1 MAPTMTT
8 PDAPT
13 LPAYDLDE
21 PLLAEVRATGR
32 LAWRAYAFPRI
43 EVVLGRGS
51 RADRELHAEACAAA
65 GAPVTRRR
73 GGGCAVVLDPGN
85 AVVAV
90 VAPMK
95 GFGDLGRQW
104 DRLTAWLIE
113 ALASVGCPGL
123 SRQGVSD
130 LCVGDRKVGGACL
143 YRTADLLY
151 YATTILVTP
160 DVGRMTRYLAH
171 PPREPAYRRGRAH
184 ADFVTTVARSPAD
197 SAAAL
202 AADLARAPAP
212 PDPGR

>member
-1 MAPTMTT
+1 MFPTMTVV
-8 PDAPT
+8 DAST

-21 PLLAEVRATGR
+21 PLLAEVRASSQI
-32 LAWRAYAFPRI
+32 AWRAYAFPRV

-51 RADRELHAEACAAA
+51 HPERELHEEVCAADRV
-65 GAPVTRRR
+65 PVTRRR

-90 VAPMK
+90 AAPMT

-113 ALASVGCPGL
+113 ALAAVGCPGL
-123 SRQGVSD
+123 TRQGVSD

-151 YATTILVTP
+151 YATTVLVAP
-160 DVGRMTRYLAH
+160 DVALMTRYLAH

-184 ADFVTTVARSPAD
+184 ADFVTTVARSPTD

-202 AADLARAPAP
+202 AADLVAAPAP